1 MRLIG
6 PDHPVLNRW
15 TFLCG
20 LTLAAPLA
28 IRVRFDEKG
37 HLDAIEGLP

>member
-6 PDHPVLNRW
+6 RDHPVLNRW

-20 LTLAAPLA
+20 LTLAAPLTLMPSKDVPDGRA
-28 IRVRFDEKG
+28 R
-37 HLDAIEGLP
+37 

>member
-6 PDHPVLNRW
+6 RDHPVLNMW

-28 IRVRFDEKG
+28 IPFRFAEKR
-37 HLDAIEGLP
+37 HLDAVEGRP